1 MTSLL
6 LYGFLSLFVTFLLTV
21 VAFLVILPI
30 CANARFTAFERLGQV
45 TYVGTLTGLIT
56 LYIVTG
62 AIFYQGILPTK
73 ANISYTVTGQT
84 QVLYDAKSGPTEKLT
99 LTYRGVYPKST
110 LGVTG
115 QALQDKPF
123 DTFDNTIVI
132 KRDKNNTTI
141 DANMD
146 KEDLIISNEKT
157 KTATSQ
163 IITRVEVTPVER
175 TEKAHL
181 FGFTIAKAKDKIKK
195 IKVTTS
201 YQKSK
206 SQTSTLDNAFNN

>member
-6 LYGFLSLFVTFLLTV
+6 LYGLLSLLGTFLLTV
-21 VAFLVILPI
+21 IACLIILPI
-30 CANARFTAFERLGQV
+30 CANARLTAFERLGQV
-45 TYVGTLTGLIT
+45 TYIITLAGLIA

-62 AIFYQGILPTK
+62 AILYQGCLPTK
-73 ANISYTVTGQT
+73 ANISYTSTGQT
-84 QVLYDAKSGPTEKLT
+84 QVLYDTKSGPSEKLT

-115 QALQDKPF
+115 QTLQEKPQ
-123 DTFDNTIVI
+123 DTFDNTVII

-141 DANMD
+141 EASMD
-146 KEDLIISNEKT
+146 KDDLLVNNKKT
-157 KTATSQ
+157 KTATNQ
-163 IITRVEVTPVER
+163 VITRVEVTPVER

-195 IKVTTS
+195 VKVTTT
-201 YQKSK
+201 YQD
-206 SQTSTLDNAFNN
+206 SQTTNLDNAFNN

>member
-1 MTSLL
+1 MSSLL
-6 LYGFLSLFVTFLLTV
+6 LYGLLSLLGTFLLTV
-21 VAFLVILPI
+21 IACLVILPI
-30 CANARFTAFERLGQV
+30 CANARLTPFERIGQI
-45 TYVGTLTGLIT
+45 TYVFTLAGLIA

-62 AIFYQGILPTK
+62 AILYQGCLPTK
-73 ANISYTVTGQT
+73 ANISYTATGQT
-84 QVLYDAKSGPTEKLT
+84 QVLYDTKTGPNEKLT

-115 QALQDKPF
+115 QTLQDKPL
-123 DTFDNTIVI
+123 DTFDNTVII

-146 KEDLIISNEKT
+146 KDDIIISNEKT
-157 KTATSQ
+157 KTATNQ

-181 FGFTIAKAKDKIKK
+181 FGLTIAKAKDKIKK
-195 IKVTTS
+195 VKVTTS
-201 YQKSK
+201 YQE